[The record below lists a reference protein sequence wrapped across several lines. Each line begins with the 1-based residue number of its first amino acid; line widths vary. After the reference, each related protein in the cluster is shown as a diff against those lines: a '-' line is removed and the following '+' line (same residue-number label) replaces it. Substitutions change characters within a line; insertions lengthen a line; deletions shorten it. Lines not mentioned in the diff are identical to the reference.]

1 MLDNII
7 KFSIKNKLVISILTL
22 SLIAWGSYSVKQLP
36 IDAVPDITNNQV
48 QILTSSPSNG
58 AEDIERFVTFPIEQT
73 VATIP
78 DIEEVRSFS
87 RFGLSVVTVVFK
99 ENVDVYWARQQ
110 VSERLSEA
118 GKSIPKGMGQPEMAP
133 LTTGL
138 GEIYQYV
145 VHTAKG
151 FEKKYDATQLRT
163 IQDWII
169 RRQLLGLPGVADVS
183 SFGGYLK
190 QYEVA
195 VNPEKLRSMNISIA
209 DVYTALQKNNQNTGG
224 SYIDKKPN
232 AYFIKSEGLI
242 TSISDIENIVVK
254 TNKNSTPVLIRNVAD
269 VKIGAATR
277 YGAMTR
283 NTDGEVVG
291 GLVLMLKGENAAK
304 VISDVKI
311 RMEQIS
317 KSLPEGVVVEPFLD
331 RSKLVDNAISTV
343 TKNLLEGALIVIFV
357 LVLLLG
363 NFRAGL
369 IVASVIPLAMLFA
382 IAMMNL
388 FGVTGNLMSLGAID
402 FGLIVDGAV
411 IIVEATLHHL
421 SLTKSKL
428 ALTQAEMDA
437 EVYQS
442 SSKIRTSAA
451 FGEIIILIVYL
462 PILALVGIE
471 GKMFKPMAQT
481 VSFAILGAFILSVTY
496 VPMVSALFLN
506 KKINTRKNVSDK
518 IIAFFQRVYTPML
531 NFALKAKMLVLV
543 IAISLFVAAVLIF
556 NSLGSEFIPTL
567 DEGDF
572 AVETRV
578 LTGSSLSQTVEA
590 ATRSAKVL
598 REKFPEVL
606 EVVGKIGSSEIPT
619 DPMPVEACDLII
631 VLKNKK
637 DWTSAK
643 TRDELADKMQATL
656 QQYVPGVTYG
666 FQQPIQMR
674 FNELMSGARQ
684 DVVVKVY
691 GEDLD
696 KLSTYAKQ
704 IGKIVNGIEGAEDVY
719 VEQVSG
725 LPQVVIQFDRAK
737 IASFGLNVEDVN
749 TVINTAFA
757 GQSAGLVF
765 DGEKRFDLVLRVQKD
780 KRQSLDDI
788 ENVYITSQSGNQIPL
803 NQLAKVAYKMGPN
816 QIQRDDAKRR
826 ILVGFNTRG
835 RDVKS
840 IVEETQ
846 QKIADQ
852 MKFEPGYY
860 PTYGGAFEN
869 LEAANARLMVAV
881 PMALLLI
888 FFLLYLTFSSVKHAL
903 LIFTAIPLSAIGGV
917 FALGLRGMPFS
928 ISAGIGFIAL
938 FGVAVLNGIVLIA
951 EFNRLKKDGLNKLED
966 IVRIGTRVRLRP
978 VMLTALVA
986 SLGFLPMALSTSSGA
1001 EVQKPLA
1008 TVVIGGLL
1016 TATLLTLL
1024 VLPILYILIENYNN
1038 KKTQKITAALSFV
1051 FLVFGFSA
1059 TAQTKPVTLQQA
1071 IEIAKANNPNL
1082 QANSLQVALQQ
1093 VKTKGATELAKTEIG
1108 LQYGQNN
1115 SLAKNDNHF
1124 SVSQTFPFPT
1134 VFATHKSL
1142 AVARLKE
1149 ATLQVAVNQNELEY
1163 NVRLTYLNLAYLY
1176 SEKGLLQKM
1185 DTIFAGFKKS
1195 ADLRYKT
1202 GESTLLESTTANTQ
1216 YLELQNKEA
1225 LNKSEIISELA
1236 TLKMLLGVS
1245 YQVEIVEKELET
1257 SSAIPP
1263 DSLLLQQN
1271 PLLLQLRQQSEIAEK
1286 EKSLEIAKAFPD
1298 IKLGYFNQSIIGNQ
1312 DVNGQQVYFD
1322 SDKRFQG
1329 INVGLTIPLFY
1340 GSYRSKIKSAEIQKS
1355 ISLKNTEAYQNQLN
1369 TQLQQSYNRYL
1380 QQQKTLAYYQQS
1392 ALPNLKVI
1400 EKNSKTA
1407 YQSGEISYQDH
1418 LLNLKSVFSTEENYL
1433 LTLKNLNQ
1441 NITEI
1446 NYLLGFPKY

>member
-7 KFSIKNKLVISILTL
+7 KFSIKNKLIISILTL
-22 SLIAWGSYSVKQLP
+22 ALIAWGSYSIKQLP

-58 AEDIERFVTFPIEQT
+58 AEDIERFITFPVEQS

-99 ENVDVYWARQQ
+99 EGVDLYWARQQ
-110 VSERLSEA
+110 VSERLGEA
-118 GKSIPKGMGQPEMAP
+118 TKSIPEGMGQPEMAP

-145 VHTAKG
+145 VHTTKG
-151 FEKKYDATQLRT
+151 FEDKYDATELRT

-169 RRQLLGLPGVADVS
+169 RRQLLGLPGIADVS

-195 VNPEKLRSMNISIA
+195 LNPEKIRSMNISIS
-209 DVYTALQKNNQNTGG
+209 DVHTALKKNNQNTGG

-232 AYFIKSEGLI
+232 AYFIKSEGII

-254 TNKNSTPVLIRNVAD
+254 TNQNSTPVLIKDVAK
-269 VKIGAATR
+269 VQIGAATR

-283 NTDGEVVG
+283 NADGEVVG
-291 GLVLMLKGENAAK
+291 GLVLMLKGANAAK
-304 VISDVKI
+304 VIEDVKT

-382 IAMMNL
+382 VSLMNL
-388 FGVTGNLMSLGAID
+388 FGVSGNLMSLGAID

-421 SLTKSKL
+421 QVRKSK
-428 ALTQAEMDA
+428 AILTQTEMDD

-442 SSKIRTSAA
+442 SSKIRSSAA

-471 GKMFKPMAQT
+471 GKMFRPMAQT
-481 VSFAILGAFILSVTY
+481 VSFAILGAFILSLTY

-506 KKINTRKNVSDK
+506 KKISTKRNISDK
-518 IIAFFQRVYTPML
+518 IIGFFQRVYTPLL
-531 NFALKAKMLVLV
+531 NFALKAKVLV
-543 IAISLFVAAVLIF
+543 VGITVGLFLLALFIF
-556 NSLGSEFIPTL
+556 NNLGSEFMPTL

-572 AVETRV
+572 AVEMRV
-578 LTGSSLSQTVEA
+578 LTGSSLSQTIEA
-590 ATRSAKVL
+590 TTRSAKVL
-598 REKFPEVL
+598 QEHFPEVL

-631 VLKNKK
+631 VLKDKA
-637 DWTSAK
+637 DWTSAT
-643 TRDELADKMQATL
+643 TRDELAEKMQAKL

-684 DVVVKVY
+684 DVVVKIY

-696 KLSTYAKQ
+696 KLSAYAKK
-704 IGKIVNGIEGAEDVY
+704 IGNIVKGIDGAEDVY

-725 LPQVVIQFDRAK
+725 LPQVVIKFDRAK

-765 DGEKRFDLVLRVQKD
+765 DGEKRFDLVVRVEKD

-788 ENVYITSQSGNQIPL
+788 KNVYVTAPNGNQIPL
-803 NQLAKVAYKMGPN
+803 NQLAAIDYVMGPN

-846 QKIADQ
+846 NKINEQ
-852 MKFEPGYY
+852 VKFEPAYY
-860 PTYGGAFEN
+860 PTYGGAFKN
-869 LEAANARLMVAV
+869 LEAANARLGIAV
-881 PMALLLI
+881 PVALLLI

-951 EFNRLKKDGLNKLED
+951 EFNRLKKEGLTDLVD
-966 IVRIGTRVRLRP
+966 IVKTGTATRLRP

-986 SLGFLPMALSTSSGA
+986 SLGFLPMAISNSSGA

-1024 VLPILYILIENYNN
+1024 VLPVLYIFIERYGS
-1038 KKTQKITAALSFV
+1038 KKMPKITGALSLIFV
-1051 FLVFGFSA
+1051 MFGFSA
-1059 TAQTKPVTLQQA
+1059 NAQIKPITVEQA
-1071 IEIAKANNPNL
+1071 VEIAKANNLNL
-1082 QANSLQVALQQ
+1082 QAEGLQLRLEEVKGKAL
-1093 VKTKGATELAKTEIG
+1093 TEIAKTDIG

-1134 VFATHKSL
+1134 IFSANKGL
-1142 AVARLKE
+1142 ASARLENAK
-1149 ATLQVAVNQNELEY
+1149 LQVAVSQSELEY
-1163 NVRLTYLNLAYLY
+1163 QVKITYQNLVYLY
-1176 SEKGLLQKM
+1176 AQQNLLKQT
-1185 DTIFAGFKKS
+1185 DTVFLGFKKS
-1195 ADLRYKT
+1195 AELRYQT
-1202 GESTLLESTTANTQ
+1202 GESTLLESTTANTKS
-1216 YLELQNKEA
+1216 LETQNKASQIE
-1225 LNKSEIISELA
+1225 SEIITELA
-1236 TLKMLLGVS
+1236 TLKLLLGVN
-1245 YQVEIVEKELET
+1245 YPVQIADKALKAGFFVL
-1257 SSAIPP
+1257 P
-1263 DSLLLQQN
+1263 DTLQLQNNPSLLQFKQQA
-1271 PLLLQLRQQSEIAEK
+1271 EIANK
-1286 EKSLEIAKAFPD
+1286 EKSVEIAKTFPD
-1298 IKLGYFNQSIIGNQ
+1298 LKVGYFNQSLIGTQ
-1312 DVNGQQVYFD
+1312 EVNGQQVFFD
-1322 SDKRFQG
+1322 GSKRFQG
-1329 INVGLTIPLFY
+1329 VNVGLSIPLFY
-1340 GSYRSKIKSAEIQKS
+1340 GSYRSKIKSAEIQKN
-1355 ISLKNTEAYQNQLN
+1355 ITAKNTEAYQNQLN
-1369 TQLQQSYNRYL
+1369 TQLQQSYAVYL
-1380 QQQKTLAYYQQS
+1380 QQQKNVGYYQQS
-1392 ALPNLKVI
+1392 ALPNAQLI
-1400 EKNSKTA
+1400 EKKSKTA
-1407 YQSGEISYQDH
+1407 YQNGEISYQEH
-1418 LLNLKSVFSTEENYL
+1418 LLNLKNVIDIKENYL
-1433 LTLKNLNQ
+1433 LSIKNLNQ
-1441 NITEI
+1441 SITQI